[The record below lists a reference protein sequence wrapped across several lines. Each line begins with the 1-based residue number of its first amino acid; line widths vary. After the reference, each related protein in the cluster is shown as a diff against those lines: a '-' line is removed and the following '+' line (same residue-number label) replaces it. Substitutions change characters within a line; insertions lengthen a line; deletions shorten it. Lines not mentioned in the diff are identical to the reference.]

1 MVDVGCCAVHKEQR
15 MFDVIT
21 IAGSPSS
28 SSRSAAVLEYARQVI
43 ARHGIRTRALN
54 IRDLPPEDLIYGRVD
69 SPAILEWVT
78 LLNQARVVII
88 ATPVYKAAYSGVL
101 KAFLDLL
108 PQQVLAGKL
117 VLPIATGGS
126 PAHML
131 AIDYALRPVIA
142 ALGAQHILQ
151 GVYIIDSQIQLGNG
165 LIQLDPTIELRLDS
179 ALQYLIDRLG
189 SDVANNAD
197 LHELV
202 GRTV

>member
-1 MVDVGCCAVHKEQR
+1 

-43 ARHGIRTRALN
+43 ARQGIRTRALN

-165 LIQLDPTIELRLDS
+165 VIQLDPTIELRLDS

-189 SDVANNAD
+189 SDVANSAD